1 MEIKKILEQV
11 GIDGKKAEVYLAC
24 LEMGGA
30 TGYLLAKKT
39 GLKRPTAYDLINQL
53 MKEGLVYKSI
63 KGKVKYFSPADPE
76 ILILKLKEKEEKVK
90 SILPALQ
97 NLYNSPKT
105 KPFIRYFEGTEG
117 IKEMYEDSL
126 RSCKKGDEILAYVG
140 NDVLKNIPEYAN
152 DYIRRRLEKGVKL
165 RGIYKSSPE
174 ILKYMQNNQAQLREA
189 RVLAEKE
196 FPVAN
201 ETNIY
206 KNKIAIASYGAEMF
220 GMIIESA
227 EIARAQKAIFEL
239 AWKGTGNIS
248 QKIENK

>member
-1 MEIKKILEQV
+1 MEIKQILEQIN
-11 GIDGKKAEVYLAC
+11 IDGKKAEVYLAC

-63 KGKVKYFSPADPE
+63 KGKIKYFSPADPE
-76 ILILKLKEKEEKVK
+76 VLISKLKEKEEKIK
-90 SILPALQ
+90 SIMPALQ

-105 KPFIRYFEGTEG
+105 KPFIRYFEGKEG

-140 NDVLKNIPEYAN
+140 DDVYENMSGYIDE
-152 DYIRRRLEKGVKL
+152 YIRRRVGKGIRI
-165 RGIYKSSPE
+165 RGIYKE
-174 ILKYMQNNQAQLREA
+174 AVLAKNFMEKNREQLREV
-189 RVLAEKE
+189 RILPKKD
-196 FPVAN
+196 FPISN
-201 ETNIY
+201 EIDIY

-227 EIARAQKAIFEL
+227 EIARSQKAIFEL
-239 AWKGTGNIS
+239 AWKGAID
-248 QKIENK
+248 I